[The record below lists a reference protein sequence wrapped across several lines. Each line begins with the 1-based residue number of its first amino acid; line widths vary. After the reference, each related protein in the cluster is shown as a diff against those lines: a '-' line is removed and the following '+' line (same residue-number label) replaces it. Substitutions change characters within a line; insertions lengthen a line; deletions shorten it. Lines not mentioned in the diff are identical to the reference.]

1 MESSTY
7 LRDCTGES
15 ANVLHGEGLPCEDRT
30 GIVKEREMIMA
41 EALGQF
47 RMAIK
52 KVSDEMRIE
61 VAKRRPFHQAF
72 EVNTCAFLMFWYLE
86 GLSF

>member
-1 MESSTY
+1 MEFSTY
-7 LRDCTGES
+7 LRERSGER
-15 ANVLHGEGLPCEDRT
+15 ADVLDGEGLQCRDRT
-30 GIVKEREMIMA
+30 EIVKEREMIMA

-52 KVSDEMRIE
+52 KVSDEVRIE

-72 EVNTCAFLMFWYLE
+72 EASTYLQFINVLE
-86 GLSF
+86 TERS

>member
-7 LRDCTGES
+7 PRECSGER
-15 ANVLHGEGLPCEDRT
+15 ADVLDGEGLQCGDRT
-30 GIVKEREMIMA
+30 EIVKEREMIK
-41 EALGQF
+41 ALGQF

-52 KVSDEMRIE
+52 KVSDEVRIE

-72 EVNTCAFLMFWYLE
+72 EASTYFQFINVLE
-86 GLSF
+86 TERS